1 MSLKKQQEQNPFNGL
16 QSQPNKTNEFHP
28 SHNQQCVC
36 FYAVCVACAAV
47 VAGTFGYIRF
57 FFLFRNVYSYYLL
70 FSLAVQHNRW
80 RVRAFTVKI
89 LAAITTRFAATV
101 FPSVAKRWW
110 LQFTQRVSNACVYLC
125 LALALDLVSRCP
137 FSRKAK
143 RTHDAFQAI
152 ESSVVWLCF
161 QFVFIHSF
169 TSVPFFL
176 LSLDVFRSLSL
187 SLSLSV
193 ARFFCPFFRHDI
205 YFPQLYYFRHLS
217 TFHNTLPKMRSTS

>member
-1 MSLKKQQEQNPFNGL
+1 MCRWTSNKNKIHSTDCNHSQTKQTNFTPLTTAMRVFLCRLCGMCCCCCWYVWLHSL
-16 QSQPNKTNEFHP
+16 
-28 SHNQQCVC
+28 
-36 FYAVCVACAAV
+36 
-47 VAGTFGYIRF
+47 

-89 LAAITTRFAATV
+89 LAAITTRFTATV

-125 LALALDLVSRCP
+125 LALALDLVSLCP

-187 SLSLSV
+187 FLSLSV
-193 ARFFCPFFRHDI
+193 ARLFCPFFSAWYI
-205 YFPQLYYFRHLS
+205 FS
-217 TFHNTLPKMRSTS
+217 TIVLFQAFEHIP